1 LYFVFLLRYD
11 AFHKTML
18 ESLALEASAP
28 GDSLVRDDT
37 GEQSEAARELLEEL
51 AVRDTPAAGGVLQD
65 LQVEENERAIEAGGL
80 E

>member
-1 LYFVFLLRYD
+1 
-11 AFHKTML
+11 ML

-28 GDSLVRDDT
+28 SDSLVRDDA
-37 GEQSEAARELLEEL
+37 GEQSEAARELLEQL
-51 AVRDTPAAGGVLQD
+51 AVRDAPTAGEVLQD